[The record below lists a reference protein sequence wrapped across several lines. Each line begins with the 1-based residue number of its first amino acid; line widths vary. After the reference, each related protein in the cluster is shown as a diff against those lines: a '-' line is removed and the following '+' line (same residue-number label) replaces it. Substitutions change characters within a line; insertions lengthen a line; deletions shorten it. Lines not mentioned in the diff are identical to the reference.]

1 MKRFHTIIIA
11 LTALCLLIL
20 PTAAMADDISDQL
33 KQALK
38 FYEEGK
44 ISDALGELDF
54 AAAQLRQ
61 KKAEMLGAVFPEAPE
76 GYKAMKPSVQAAGS
90 GMLGGGISASR
101 EYRAATGGSV
111 TLKVVTDSPILQSM
125 AMMMSN
131 PMFMQGGR
139 NGKLV
144 RIAGHKAIL
153 KERSDTRAEIQT
165 MVNSKALVEVKVN
178 RIQDAT
184 NVAKKFFQSIDMAK
198 LSELIK

>member
-1 MKRFHTIIIA
+1 MNKFRTIIISM
-11 LTALCLLIL
+11 TALCLLIL
-20 PTAAMADDISDQL
+20 PAAAMADDISDQL

-44 ISDALGELDF
+44 IAEALGEVDF

-76 GYKAMKPSVQAAGS
+76 GYKAMKPQVESAGS

-144 RIAGHKAIL
+144 RISGHKAIL
-153 KERSDTRAEIQT
+153 KERSETRAEIQT
-165 MVNSKALVEVKVN
+165 VVHSKALVEVKVN
-178 RIQDAT
+178 RIEGASD
-184 NVAKKFFQSIDMAK
+184 VAKAFFKSIDLDK
-198 LSELIK
+198 LGKLIK